1 VSGSASVVK
10 LGNTIIDHVQK
21 GVYRICASC
30 GTWNQHSETY
40 FDNVECEVYCTVCG
54 DYEHWVYIPDFGRP
68 TGTWQVSRT
77 DKFTKA
83 ERDLI
88 MAYGD
93 IMIINQRLE
102 TMERRIG
109 VLEDNANKSKAK
121 VAKKK
126 VAQPKRAV
134 TTTGNTNA

>member
-1 VSGSASVVK
+1 
-10 LGNTIIDHVQK
+10 
-21 GVYRICASC
+21 
-30 GTWNQHSETY
+30 
-40 FDNVECEVYCTVCG
+40 
-54 DYEHWVYIPDFGRP
+54 
-68 TGTWQVSRT
+68 VSRT